1 MLCPAIRLS
10 EGPNVRLTRRPLR
23 SEHQRPKPM
32 DRRRVNRVNFMAP
45 NAVDTLLFFVSSR
58 RRHTRFDCDWSSDV
72 CSSDLAVAFRLP
84 AHAGLLMGGQKAT
97 AAVAAVKKQLRR
109 STVLAVSLVQNTQR
123 PELLVRIDDIG
134 MNHSVNLALRQLADT
149 KIPLSASV
157 MFACPWYQEAVEI
170 LKQNPQISVGV
181 HLVLNSEWKG
191 YRWGPVLGKE
201 AVPSLVDSVGYF
213 LPSTDKFLAHGYKL
227 DEVERE
233 LSAQVERAVR
243 SGLRIDYV
251 DYHMG
256 TAVSTPELRAVV
268 ERVAAKFG
276 VGISRYFGESYHTMF
291 DTPIAQKEA
300 AFRAHLDSLAPDKV
314 NLEVVHVAEATPE
327 MRVLVDMNNPT
338 QNTATG
344 EPLMALHRQ
353 AGPASAAQFA
363 RGPAARRCTLTN

>member
-1 MLCPAIRLS
+1 
-10 EGPNVRLTRRPLR
+10 
-23 SEHQRPKPM
+23 
-32 DRRRVNRVNFMAP
+32 
-45 NAVDTLLFFVSSR
+45 
-58 RRHTRFDCDWSSDV
+58 
-72 CSSDLAVAFRLP
+72 
-84 AHAGLLMGGQKAT
+84 
-97 AAVAAVKKQLRR
+97 
-109 STVLAVSLVQNTQR
+109 
-123 PELLVRIDDIG
+123 
-134 MNHSVNLALRQLADT
+134 
-149 KIPLSASV
+149 
-157 MFACPWYQEAVEI
+157 
-170 LKQNPQISVGV
+170 
-181 HLVLNSEWKG
+181 
-191 YRWGPVLGKE
+191 RWGPVLGKE

-314 NLEVVHVAEATPE
+314 NLEGVHVAEATPE
-327 MRVLVDMNNPT
+327 MRVLGDMNNAA
-338 QNTATG
+338 QNTDTG
-344 EPLMALHRQ
+344 EPLL
-353 AGPASAAQFA
+353 AGERRAAPTRPLNIA
-363 RGPAARRCTLTN
+363 VVPNETDT